1 MFQVVIIL
9 YLPMSYESVQRKRQE
24 SIRIKKAMLGDRH
37 ILNDGGENIFESI
50 RDSVKKAKIKWWGGK
65 QPTGSMCS
73 SQVSCINHLFPLRDD
88 ADTVLAMLNAL
99 PKHQGRFES
108 VQKYKEHYIS
118 FELESKYAKAEMRET
133 RPTQI
138 DALIL
143 AKDKV
148 GKLWLIVME
157 WKYTE
162 SYGPQSEYTEER
174 GKRYNNLISELGCF
188 SKRADTSFYINPFH
202 QLMRQTLWAKLH
214 TLQNCTD
221 KELKA
226 DEYLH
231 LFVSP
236 KENKA
241 LHTPNRRNK
250 SLVNEHRLS
259 RWGEELLAD
268 PNRFI
273 SISPQELVADFI
285 DDQHKEYLIE
295 RYW

>member
-1 MFQVVIIL
+1 
-9 YLPMSYESVQRKRQE
+9 MSYESEQQKRQQE
-24 SIRIKKAMLGDRH
+24 LRQSLNLPGDRH
-37 ILNDGGENIFESI
+37 ILKDEMENIFEPI
-50 RDSVKKAKIKWWGGK
+50 RDSVKNSHIKWWRGK

-73 SQVSCINHLFPLRDD
+73 SQISCINHLFPLRDD
-88 ADTVLAMLNAL
+88 ADAVLAMLNAL
-99 PKHQGRFES
+99 PKYQDRFES
-108 VQKYKEHYIS
+108 VQKYKEHYIT
-118 FELESKYAKAEMRET
+118 FEVESKYARNIMKERPT
-133 RPTQI
+133 QPTQI

-143 AKDKV
+143 AKDKD

-162 SYGPQSEYTEER
+162 KCGPQSVYTEER
-174 GKRYNNLISELGCF
+174 GKRYNNLISNLGCF
-188 SKRADTSFYINPFH
+188 REGTDPEIFYINPFH

-214 TLQNCTD
+214 TSQECTD

-250 SLVNEHRLS
+250 LLSKEHRLS
-259 RWGEELLAD
+259 RWEAEFLAD

-273 SISPQELVADFI
+273 SIAHQELVADFI
-285 DDQHKEYLIE
+285 DDQHKKYLIL

>member
-1 MFQVVIIL
+1 
-9 YLPMSYESVQRKRQE
+9 MSYESEQQKRQQE
-24 SIRIKKAMLGDRH
+24 LRQSLDLPGDRH
-37 ILNDGGENIFESI
+37 ILNDVWKNIFEPI
-50 RDSVKKAKIKWWGGK
+50 RESVKSKETNIKWWKGK

-73 SQVSCINHLFPLRDD
+73 SQISCINHLFPLQDD
-88 ADTVLAMLNAL
+88 ADAVLAMLNRL
-99 PKHQGRFES
+99 PGYENRFES

-118 FELESKYAKAEMRET
+118 FEVESAYAKEKMGEQKNH
-133 RPTQI
+133 PTQI

-143 AKDKV
+143 VKDKES
-148 GKLWLIVME
+148 KLWLIVME

-162 SYGPQSEYTEER
+162 SYGPQSVYTEER
-174 GKRYNNLISELGCF
+174 GERYDSLISNIGCF
-188 SKRADTSFYINPFH
+188 REGTDPEIFYINPYH

-214 TLQNCTD
+214 TSQECTEQ
-221 KELKA
+221 ELKA

-250 SLVNEHRLS
+250 SLSQLHRLS
-259 RWGEELLAD
+259 RWEAEFLAD

-273 SISPQELVADFI
+273 SISPQELVANFI
-285 DDQHKEYLIE
+285 DDQHKKYLTS